1 VMRFKLRNGD
11 EKILE
16 EVQNVLQELQPKH

>member
-1 VMRFKLRNGD
+1 MLRFKLRSGD
-11 EKILE
+11 EKTLE